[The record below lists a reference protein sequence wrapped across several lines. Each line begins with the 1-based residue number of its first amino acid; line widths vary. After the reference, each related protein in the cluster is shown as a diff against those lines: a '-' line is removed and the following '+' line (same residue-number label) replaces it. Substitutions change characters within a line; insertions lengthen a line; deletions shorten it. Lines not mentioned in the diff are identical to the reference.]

1 MSRFLTLALSFSMC
15 SAAMLRSKAATVQH
29 AAELRD
35 VSPELAK
42 MNESVGM
49 LLSGSHGPGAA
60 EVAAQLQDLLE
71 NTLKAS
77 VLGAKK
83 ALQSELSTHYTSGF
97 DRCDAALTSDK
108 TVSAKQATFKAGTT
122 KHSRCRKSESQA
134 KTAFDACAKEEAQL
148 KKAKVSACKVVAQLN
163 AITKG
168 PSVRENGE
176 TYIAFCERMES
187 HYQGEKTK
195 AVAAE
200 AKCTAA
206 TEDYDSKVTSCST
219 LKSTWSDQKSTCD
232 EQQDVMD
239 AASCEV
245 LETSK
250 TVCKEYATCNE
261 QATASYNLDVASV
274 QTQEAGLKHEWTTIL
289 QMNCQ
294 LSVFTTTAKDKKSA
308 LMACINKDY
317 TTEVNAAVTLQYPSP
332 VPRAPKTCE
341 TASGTAGAAA
351 YEESNYKT
359 LPSNAPA
366 KACVAEC
373 CPEQLFANLAGEWS
387 VHYARWGRHHRF
399 LNTKISCDGTYTV
412 WNGRSS
418 KMVLSGA
425 DFKKKCKKR
434 TGQPQFLIPRWAG
447 QGHKFECGWY
457 IASRDTFRA
466 DHYVPYY
473 WGALTQAKRVKK
485 YDCR

>member
-1 MSRFLTLALSFSMC
+1 
-15 SAAMLRSKAATVQH
+15 MLRSKAAIVQH

-35 VSPELAK
+35 VNPELVK

-77 VLGAKK
+77 VLEAKK
-83 ALQSELSTHYTSGF
+83 ALQNELSTHYTSGF
-97 DRCDAALTSDK
+97 DRCDAALTADK
-108 TVSAKQATFKAGTT
+108 TVSAKQRTFGAG
-122 KHSRCRKSESQA
+122 KRQHAKCRTSESQA
-134 KTAFDACAKEEAQL
+134 KTDFDACAKDLAQL
-148 KKAKVSACKVVAQLN
+148 KKAKQSACKVVAQLN

-206 TEDYDSKVTSCST
+206 TEDYDSKVKSCST
-219 LKSTWSDQKSTCD
+219 LKSTWSSQKSTCD

-274 QTQEAGLKHEWTTIL
+274 QTQESGLKHEWTAIL

-294 LSVFTTTAKDKKSA
+294 LSVFTTVAKDKKSS

-373 CPEQLFANLAGEWS
+373 CAQEVLETAAPKKLTNPLLANLAGEWS
-387 VHYARWGRHHRF
+387 VHYARWGKRIRF
-399 LNTKISCDGTYTV
+399 HPIKISCSGTYLV
-412 WNGRSS
+412 WNRRSS

-434 TGQPQFLIPRWAG
+434 TGTPQFLVPKWAG
-447 QGHKFECGWY
+447 QNKFECGWY
-457 IASRDTFRA
+457 IADKDTFRA
-466 DHYVPYY
+466 DHYTSGY
-473 WGALTQAKRVKK
+473 WGTLTQAKRVKK
-485 YDCR
+485 YDCP